1 MANPKNPSNVDKAI
15 SVLHLLPQP
24 NHFHT
29 FSYPLET
36 IPSITPDLY
45 TKYPFFSTTKEE
57 ELISVVVAMPKGED
71 GMVVD
76 GEVRGI
82 KELGEAERW
91 YGPWRAIKIRG
102 PLYMGMTGI
111 LNEMSTPL
119 RQAEIGIYAISTW
132 PTDYV
137 LVPANKLEE
146 SLDVLRKDG
155 WKVIDVKAE

>member
-1 MANPKNPSNVDKAI
+1 MFNDKNPAKVDKAV

-29 FSYPLET
+29 FGYPLDV
-36 IPSITPDLY
+36 IPSIKPELY
-45 TKYPFFSTTKEE
+45 ARYPFLSVTKEE
-57 ELISVVVAMPKGED
+57 GLISVAVALPKGEE
-71 GMVVD
+71 GLIVD

-82 KELGEAERW
+82 KELGAADNW

-155 WKVIDVKAE
+155 WKVIDLIEE